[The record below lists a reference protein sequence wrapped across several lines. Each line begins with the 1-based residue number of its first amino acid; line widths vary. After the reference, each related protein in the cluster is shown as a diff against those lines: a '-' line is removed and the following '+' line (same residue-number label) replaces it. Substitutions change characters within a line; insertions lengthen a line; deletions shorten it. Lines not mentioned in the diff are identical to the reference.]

1 VEKNRFEAYT
11 RMYSPQLLDHFE
23 HPRNTGD
30 LPSPT
35 ASAQLENPV
44 CGDILRLTLTIE
56 GNTITEARFR
66 AKGCVASIACGSLLT
81 ETIANQTIEHAR
93 RISREDLA
101 AGLGGLNPES
111 NHAAALAIDTLRAAL
126 AGIKS

>member
-1 VEKNRFEAYT
+1 
-11 RMYSPQLLDHFE
+11 MYPPQLLDHFE
-23 HPRNTGD
+23 HPRNAGD

-44 CGDILRLTLTIE
+44 CGDVLRLTLIINH
-56 GNTITEARFR
+56 GNITEARFR

-81 ETIANQTIEHAR
+81 EMITNQTIVYAKE
-93 RISREDLA
+93 ISKEDLS

-111 NHAAALAIDTLRAAL
+111 SHAATLAVDTLRAAL
-126 AGIKS
+126 TGIKS

>member
-1 VEKNRFEAYT
+1 
-11 RMYSPQLLDHFE
+11 MYSSQLLDHFE

-30 LPSPT
+30 LASPT

-44 CGDILRLTLTIE
+44 CGDVLRLTLTLND
-56 GNTITEARFR
+56 GYITEARFR

-81 ETIANQTIEHAR
+81 ELVSNQTLDYAKKL
-93 RISREDLA
+93 SREDLI

-111 NHAAALAIDTLRAAL
+111 NHAAVLAIDTLRAAL
-126 AGIKS
+126 AGIHG

>member
-1 VEKNRFEAYT
+1 
-11 RMYSPQLLDHFE
+11 MYPPQLLDHFE

-44 CGDILRLTLTIE
+44 CGDVLRLTLTLKDGYIA
-56 GNTITEARFR
+56 EARFR

-81 ETIANQTIEHAR
+81 ELITNQTLDNAKKLT
-93 RISREDLA
+93 REDLSA
-101 AGLGGLNPES
+101 KLGGLNPAS
-111 NHAAALAIDTLRAAL
+111 NHAAALAIDTLRAAV
-126 AGIKS
+126 ADIKS

>member
-1 VEKNRFEAYT
+1 
-11 RMYSPQLLDHFE
+11 MYPPQLLDHFE

-30 LPSPT
+30 LPSPA

-44 CGDILRLTLTIE
+44 CGDVLRLTLTLSD
-56 GNTITEARFR
+56 GRITGARFR

-81 ETIANQTIEHAR
+81 ELITNQTTDRAKKL
-93 RISREDLA
+93 SREELS
-101 AGLGGLNPES
+101 AGLGGLSPES

-126 AGIKS
+126 ADIKS